1 MASGKITKNI
11 TSHPYQLIVD
21 WSSTSTIST
30 NSSKVTAHISL
41 YCPYA
46 LYIGT
51 RDNTIVINGI
61 TYSFSS
67 PAINTDNGGT
77 FTLGTITSNAI
88 SHNADGSKSIDI
100 TCNFSLKATLVN
112 TYYGTVT
119 ASDTVALDNI
129 PRAATIL
136 TAPDWN
142 DETASITITYT
153 NPAGNA
159 VDSLQACIS
168 SDGSTIEVPYRAINK
183 TGTSYT
189 FTFTQA
195 EINALLDA
203 TTNSN
208 SRTFKVFV
216 TTVIGGVTY
225 YSSLTKT
232 FSIID
237 NTPTLN
243 PEVYVEDELTGYY
256 DLDLIIKG
264 VTCVSYRVGAEAKKR
279 AKIVNRTIS
288 VGGKY
293 IGSANDYGSIEYVDG
308 KTFTFTCTD
317 SRGNTATATKT
328 FTYFAPYVYP
338 SVKQEAKIAIVGE
351 SEANIALKISGNFY
365 NGEFIP
371 DYFNSITVRYRYKE
385 QNGSYGSW
393 NTISATKS
401 GNKYEANTT
410 ITGLDYSKA
419 YVIQSVVF
427 DAIAERYTEEYPI
440 KLSPIFDWSN
450 KDFSFNVPVSIEGDT
465 INDFV
470 INSGFEAMGTGGIWK
485 WVKWKSGK
493 AECWGS
499 RNYGNMDISTA
510 WGSWY
515 ESNQSFKQDF
525 PTGLFRYTPDYVNI
539 HILQSSGTAFVEQ
552 GYNNDVSK
560 YDTGSFCLCR
570 PTALTLS
577 QVYLGFYA
585 IGKWK

>member
-30 NSSKVTAHISL
+30 NSSKVTAQISL

-119 ASDTVALDNI
+119 ASETVALDNI

-189 FTFTQA
+189 FTFTQD

-232 FSIID
+232 FSIIN
-237 NTPTLN
+237 NTPTLT
-243 PEVYVEDELTGYY
+243 PTAKDTFYGTTDLTGNNQ
-256 DLDLIIKG
+256 IIVKG
-264 VTCVSYRVGAEAKKR
+264 YSRVAYTIGAAALKR
-279 AKIVNRTIS
+279 ATIVEQRVS
-288 VGGKY
+288 VGGY
-293 IGSANDYGSIEYVDG
+293 TTTTSSGTIYSPTSNIFNFY
-308 KTFTFTCTD
+308 CRD
-317 SRGNTATATKT
+317 SRGNEATKT
-328 FTYFAPYVYP
+328 LTLGIVDY
-338 SVKQEAKIAIVGE
+338 ETLTINHETKIAIDGE
-351 SEANIALKISGNFY
+351 SGANVTFTLK
-365 NGEFIP
+365 
-371 DYFNSITVRYRYKE
+371 
-385 QNGSYGSW
+385 GSYF
-393 NTISATKS
+393 K
-401 GNKYEANTT
+401 
-410 ITGLDYSKA
+410 
-419 YVIQSVVF
+419 
-427 DAIAERYTEEYPI
+427 
-440 KLSPIFDWSN
+440 
-450 KDFSFNVPVSIEGDT
+450 
-465 INDFV
+465 
-470 INSGFEAMGTGGIWK
+470 GTFG
-485 WVKWKSGK
+485 
-493 AECWGS
+493 A
-499 RNYGNMDISTA
+499 
-510 WGSWY
+510 
-515 ESNQSFKQDF
+515 
-525 PTGLFRYTPDYVNI
+525 
-539 HILQSSGTAFVEQ
+539 VE
-552 GYNNDVSK
+552 NE
-560 YDTGSFCLCR
+560 
-570 PTALTLS
+570 
-577 QVYLGFYA
+577 
-585 IGKWK
+585 I